1 MSERM
6 QFAVADLSLAEY
18 GRRQIRLAEHEMPGL
33 MAIRREFG
41 AAQPLRGARI
51 AGSLHMTVQ
60 TAVLI
65 ETLVALGAQV
75 RWVSCN
81 IFSTQ
86 DEAAAAVVV
95 GTGTPERPNG
105 TPVFAWK
112 GETLQEY
119 WSNTMRLFDFD
130 GQGPNLL
137 IDDGGDATLLVHKGH
152 EYEQAGVVPEPDEN
166 DHAELRLILQTLRDS
181 MNEDPR

>member
-1 MSERM
+1 MNPTATIAKTD
-6 QFAVADLSLAEY
+6 FKVADLSLAEF
-18 GRRQIRLAEHEMPGL
+18 GRKEVTLAEHEMPGL
-33 MAIRREFG
+33 MAIRREYA
-41 AAQPLRGARI
+41 AAQPLKGARI

-86 DEAAAAVVV
+86 DEAAAATVV
-95 GTGTPERPNG
+95 GPTGTVDAPAG
-105 TPVFAWK
+105 VPVFAWK

-119 WSNTMRLFDFD
+119 WWATMRLFDFGD
-130 GQGPNLL
+130 GLGPNMIL
-137 IDDGGDATLLVHKGH
+137 DDGGDATLLVHKGV
-152 EYEQAGVVPEPDEN
+152 EFEA
-166 DHAELRLILQTLRDS
+166 
-181 MNEDPR
+181 